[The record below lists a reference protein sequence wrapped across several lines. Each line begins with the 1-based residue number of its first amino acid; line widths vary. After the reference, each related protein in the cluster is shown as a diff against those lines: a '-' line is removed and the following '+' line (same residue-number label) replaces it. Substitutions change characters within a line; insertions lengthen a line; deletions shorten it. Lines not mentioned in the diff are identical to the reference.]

1 MILTE
6 KTLLRL
12 ARAILRLVGREG
24 HSRTMDSKIKLLCLT
39 DKDELILARWSE
51 PDDSIV
57 IKTYDKS
64 VSGWSEMAVAQD
76 IVENVRDRGFIVE
89 VAWDA

>member
-57 IKTYDKS
+57 IKTYDRS
-64 VSGWSEMAVAQD
+64 VKDWSVMAVAQD
-76 IVENVRDRGFIVE
+76 IVENVRSAGIELE
-89 VAWDA
+89 VR

>member
-24 HSRTMDSKIKLLCLT
+24 HSRTMDSKIKLLYLT
-39 DKDELILARWSE
+39 DRDELILARWSE

-64 VSGWSEMAVAQD
+64 VRDWSEMAVVQD
-76 IVENVRDRGFIVE
+76 IVENVRDKGFIVE
-89 VAWDA
+89 VVWDA